1 MDIGF
6 ALPTSGAWATP
17 HAVRAV
23 AERAEAAG
31 YSSLW
36 TFQRLLAPPGG
47 ELPPVYHSVLDPLLS
62 LSFAAAVTSRV
73 RLGVAVINAPFQ
85 SPALLA
91 KQLAT
96 LDVLSGGRVD
106 AGLGLGWLPLE
117 FTASSVPME
126 GRGRRMEEFVACLRA
141 LWGPDP
147 VSFSGSFYAVEPS
160 MAQPKP
166 VQPGG
171 PPILLG
177 GAAHPA
183 LERAGRISDG
193 WISSSREDPAG
204 LSRPVGVVR
213 GAALDAGRD
222 PVALRMVCRGVVVAG
237 PRTGPLTGS
246 VDEIRSDFAE
256 VAAQGVDEL
265 FVDLNFDPA
274 FGDPA
279 ADPAATL
286 SRGLELLSA
295 LAPLVP

>member
-1 MDIGF
+1 MDLGF

-17 HAVRAV
+17 AAVRTV

-36 TFQRLLAPPGG
+36 TFQRLLAVP
-47 ELPPVYHSVLDPLLS
+47 ELPVVYHSVLDPIVS
-62 LSFAAAVTSRV
+62 LGFAAAVTSRV
-73 RLGVAVINAPFQ
+73 RLGVAVVNVPFQ

-96 LDVLSGGRVD
+96 LDVLSAGRVD
-106 AGLGLGWLPLE
+106 AGLGLGWLAPE
-117 FTASSVPME
+117 FEASGVGMAA
-126 GRGRRMEEFVACLRA
+126 RGRRVEEFVACLRA
-141 LWGPDP
+141 VWGPDP
-147 VSFSGSFYAVEPS
+147 VSFSGEFYSVPPTTAL
-160 MAQPKP
+160 PKP

-171 PPILLG
+171 PPVLLG
-177 GAAHPA
+177 GAAQPA

-222 PVALRMVCRGVVVAG
+222 PVALRMVCRGVVVEG
-237 PRTGPLTGS
+237 GRTGPLTGS
-246 VDEIRSDFAE
+246 VDQIRADLAEI
-256 VAAQGVDEL
+256 AAQGIDEL

-274 FGDPA
+274 FGTPA

-286 SRGLELLSA
+286 ARALDLLQA
-295 LAPLVP
+295 LAPVVP